1 MNDGLKKYYQNRF
14 EKYGENPAT
23 VQHISKESQFKRF
36 EILFSIAE
44 EITSIIDVGS
54 GLGDLLEYLLDKKY
68 TGKYL
73 GLDFVD
79 EFIEFSNDKY
89 KDITNAKFMKFDFT
103 KDQLP
108 EDYNYLFLSTVFNN
122 KMDNNEEFML
132 HTIHKMFTACQKGV
146 AFNAMST
153 YVDYRDEH
161 LYYSNPLKIFDYCK
175 RNLTLQIVLRHD
187 YLVKE
192 DSIPFEYTMY
202 LYK

>member
-1 MNDGLKKYYQNRF
+1 MNDVLKEYYQNRF
-14 EKYGENPAT
+14 KKYGASPT
-23 VQHISKESQFKRF
+23 TIQHISKESQFKRF
-36 EILFSIAE
+36 KILLAIAE
-44 EITSIIDVGS
+44 EIGSIIDVGC
-54 GLGDLLEYLLDKKY
+54 GLGDLLEFLLDKEY

-79 EFIEFSNDKY
+79 EFIEFSNEKY

-132 HTIHKMFTACQKGV
+132 QTIHKMFTACQKGV
-146 AFNAMST
+146 TFNAMST
-153 YVDYRDEH
+153 YVDYRDEK
-161 LYYSNPLKIFDYCK
+161 LYYSDPLKIFDYCK
-175 RNLTLQIVLRHD
+175 RNLSRQIVLRHD

>member
-1 MNDGLKKYYQNRF
+1 MNDLLKKYYQNRF
-14 EKYGENPAT
+14 KKYGASPT
-23 VQHISKESQFKRF
+23 TIQHISKESQFKRF
-36 EILFSIAE
+36 KILLAIAE
-44 EITSIIDVGS
+44 EIGSIVDIGC
-54 GLGDLLEYLLDKKY
+54 GLGDLLEFLLDKEY

-79 EFIEFSNDKY
+79 EFIEFSNEKY

-103 KDQLP
+103 KDDLP
-108 EDYNYLFLSTVFNN
+108 NTYDYIVLSTVFNN
-122 KMDNNEEFML
+122 KRENDEDFMFS
-132 HTIHKMFTACQKGV
+132 TIGKMFKACRKGI

-161 LYYSNPLKIFDYCK
+161 LYYSDPLKIFDYCK
-175 RNLTLQIVLRHD
+175 RNLSRQIVLRHD